1 MAEKWDFTMEDTRAR
16 VGTKRL
22 KQSSPV
28 DIRAAGEHISSV
40 SCHNYSGQHRTV
52 LLVDSYVASVMN
64 LVLAPF
70 LVHAF
75 RYLLCLMNGY
85 KKQFKRDAKAT
96 SALRQK
102 ERAEGIAKKWGL
114 PWPESSRKG
123 QWGRMRRECLM
134 KQELYA
140 TIQCIVDGKEQEP
153 ANPPQLLLGSSQGE
167 SHNSVGFKQ
176 GECHEESNDYGEGN
190 GGEGNGGEG
199 NGGEGNGGEGNGGEG
214 NGGEGNGGEGNGGE
228 GNGGEGNG
236 GEGNGGEGNGG
247 EGNGREGNGGEGEGN
262 DGTSNHQKERGSNK
276 LSKLHRPAWM
286 KELFF
291 SLQASLKLS
300 IKDTCG
306 WVMENTLSKWKTTDL
321 FHCLHM
327 EKQLE
332 KKENHQIPDATGKKR
347 GPKPSR
353 PCGEI
358 QQSKTNNTR
367 VPYSLLCLL
376 AGMVVAQYNAGFPL
390 STTLLMPMV
399 LGIFKV
405 HKISWVPSQ

>member
-1 MAEKWDFTMEDTRAR
+1 M
-16 VGTKRL
+16 KR
-22 KQSSPV
+22 
-28 DIRAAGEHISSV
+28 
-40 SCHNYSGQHRTV
+40 
-52 LLVDSYVASVMN
+52 
-64 LVLAPF
+64 
-70 LVHAF
+70 
-75 RYLLCLMNGY
+75 
-85 KKQFKRDAKAT
+85 
-96 SALRQK
+96 
-102 ERAEGIAKKWGL
+102 
-114 PWPESSRKG
+114 
-123 QWGRMRRECLM
+123 
-134 KQELYA
+134 ELYA
-140 TIQCIVDGKEQEP
+140 TIQHIVEGKEQEP
-153 ANPPQLLLGSSQGE
+153 ANPPQLLLGSSLGE

-190 GGEGNGGEG
+190 GGEGNCGERNGGEGNGGGGEGNGSEG

-214 NGGEGNGGEGNGGE
+214 NGG
-228 GNGGEGNG
+228 
-236 GEGNGGEGNGG
+236 
-247 EGNGREGNGGEGEGN
+247 EGNGGEGEGN

-276 LSKLHRPAWM
+276 LSKLHRPAWV

-376 AGMVVAQYNAGFPL
+376 AGMV
-390 STTLLMPMV
+390 
-399 LGIFKV
+399 
-405 HKISWVPSQ
+405 ISSPVQCWVPTFNHTSYANGTWNFQSP